1 MADLASLV
9 LRVVVG
15 AIFLGQGHTKLFR
28 PPDEPQGRE
37 RLAAAIAAAGFP
49 FAARLALLVAAVEAF
64 FGTLLL
70 LGFQTRLATVP
81 LTALLVVAIARVRWQ
96 KGFVNGWDWPLSVL
110 GGTIALLLLGSGAY
124 SLDALL
130 GLPW

>member
-1 MADLASLV
+1 MTTTALGTT
-9 LRVVVG
+9 RVKPSVY
-15 AIFLGQGHTKLFR
+15 FS
-28 PPDEPQGRE
+28 
-37 RLAAAIAAAGFP
+37 
-49 FAARLALLVAAVEAF
+49 
-64 FGTLLL
+64 
-70 LGFQTRLATVP
+70 ATVP
-81 LTALLVVAIARVRWQ
+81 ATSVAIARVRWQ